1 MVAIEEIFSYQ
12 FSFADIEADKYIEY
26 RRSHADPRIHAMD
39 RLTDDVVDELVKLC
53 LPFSHKKNGLAV
65 QAGRPY
71 MRLEMMVRLHLL
83 QISLNY
89 SDLQMEVYLTSNVA
103 ARLFC
108 RVPSGRT
115 TVSDT
120 SLLRFRGVSGKL
132 FKSTLNNR
140 LHRNLACVIDKS
152 SRGAKLER
160 AFEELPQDCCVW
172 GGYSRGSPTRLP
184 FPFCDVVCQ
193 T

>member
-39 RLTDDVVDELVKLC
+39 RLTDDGVDELVKLC

-120 SLLRFRGVSGKL
+120 SLLRFRGVSGLLCLGRL
-132 FKSTLNNR
+132 FQ
-140 LHRNLACVIDKS
+140 
-152 SRGAKLER
+152 G
-160 AFEELPQDCCVW
+160 Q
-172 GGYSRGSPTRLP
+172 PTAAALS
-184 FPFCDVVCQ
+184 FV
-193 T
+193 

>member
-26 RRSHADPRIHAMD
+26 RRPHADPRIHAMD
-39 RLTDDVVDELVKLC
+39 RLTDDVADELVKLC

-120 SLLRFRGVSGKL
+120 ASGE
-132 FKSTLNNR
+132 
-140 LHRNLACVIDKS
+140 C
-152 SRGAKLER
+152 
-160 AFEELPQDCCVW
+160 QDCCVW

>member
-39 RLTDDVVDELVKLC
+39 RLTDDGVDELVKLC

-120 SLLRFRGVSGKL
+120 CFASGE
-132 FKSTLNNR
+132 
-140 LHRNLACVIDKS
+140 C
-152 SRGAKLER
+152 
-160 AFEELPQDCCVW
+160 QDCCVW